1 VKAKTGELSRPVRNL
16 PQGFDPLAVL
26 EAAGIETL
34 QESKPK
40 AVSARAALDRRARIA
55 RGENT
60 QKPR

>member
-1 VKAKTGELSRPVRNL
+1 MKAMPVNRRGEVRNL
-16 PQGFDPLAVL
+16 GQGFNLQAVL

-40 AVSARAALDRRARIA
+40 AVLARAIPDRRVRIA
-55 RGENT
+55 RGEKT